1 MEITSVRKGQTL
13 ILGTLVMLSAL
24 VALQHG
30 EGWCSWLVVWN
41 EGLLLFLLVLVK
53 TTLKLVGSLGVLIV
67 RINRCNVVLV
77 V

>member
-1 MEITSVRKGQTL
+1 M
-13 ILGTLVMLSAL
+13 
-24 VALQHG
+24 
-30 EGWCSWLVVWN
+30 VVWN

>member
-1 MEITSVRKGQTL
+1 MEITSVKKGQTL

-30 EGWCSWLVVWN
+30 EWWCSSLVWN
-41 EGLLLFLLVLVK
+41 EGLLLFFVLVK

-67 RINRCNVVLV
+67 RVNRCNVVLV